1 MLYSCPL
8 EATINGATRCR
19 SHQYR
24 KAQEQ
29 LEQAHS
35 LPVTVGLHD
44 PLGRSLADRWRTCTN
59 QSRESQR
66 HYSLQP
72 GHRTR
77 RMKGCGAGRRSQH
90 KRQRALEAG
99 TVRALLPAAQVI
111 ASRERRSF
119 RTARAALR
127 AMESRRRSLSR
138 HTNNATGAFRKL
150 VRRSPHGLHPEELQ
164 GRRVLVDPRAP
175 DGNWCRE

>member
-1 MLYSCPL
+1 MVQHVVAVTLYW
-8 EATINGATRCR
+8 E
-19 SHQYR
+19 
-24 KAQEQ
+24 AQEQ
-29 LEQAHS
+29 LGQAHS

-44 PLGRSLADRWRTCTN
+44 ALGRSLADRWRTCID
-59 QSRESQR
+59 ESQR
-66 HYSLQP
+66 RHSLQP